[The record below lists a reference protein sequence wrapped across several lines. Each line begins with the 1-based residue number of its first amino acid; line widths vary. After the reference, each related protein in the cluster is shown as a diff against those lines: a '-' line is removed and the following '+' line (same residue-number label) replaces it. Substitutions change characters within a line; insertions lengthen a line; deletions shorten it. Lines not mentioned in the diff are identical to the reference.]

1 METDWKR
8 VMSKKSKKG
17 ESSGRKSDRDSQ
29 LLMSENSGLET
40 VNHYVELVSD
50 RLELGVDMRKVL
62 KTPYREIT
70 VQVPMKMDD
79 GAIRL
84 FFGYRVQHNGARG
97 PYKGGLR
104 FHKKVD
110 LDEVRSMASLMS
122 WKTALVDI
130 PFGGAKGG
138 VNCSC
143 KMLSKIELEAISRSF
158 MSKVQRVLGPTRD
171 IMAPDMGTDEQV
183 MAWMMDEYGKYHGHT
198 PAIVTGKP
206 ISLGGSVG
214 RESAPARSLV
224 FLFQEAASEAGISST
239 KASVA
244 IQGFGQVGYWTA
256 RFMRDAGCKVVGL
269 ATSDGAVCEP
279 DGIDVEAAHEFISNG
294 GSLIDF
300 DGAEKIDLNQ
310 FYGLECDV
318 FVPAALA
325 GTINRKTVELLKC
338 KMVLEGANSPTT
350 PAADE
355 ALEEK
360 GIFVIPDILANSGG
374 VIVSYFEW
382 VQNLQHFRWDEHE
395 VSERLI
401 DIVRRAYREARGRSL
416 ERDISLRLASYELGM
431 ERVAEAE
438 RTRGYI

>member
-1 METDWKR
+1 
-8 VMSKKSKKG
+8 MS
-17 ESSGRKSDRDSQ
+17 
-29 LLMSENSGLET
+29 
-40 VNHYVELVSD
+40 HYVEIVSD
-50 RLELGVDMRKVL
+50 RLDLGVDMRKVL
-62 KTPYREIT
+62 ETPYREIT

-84 FFGYRVQHNGARG
+84 YHGYRVQHNGARG

-104 FHKKVD
+104 FHREVD

-143 KMLSKIELEAISRSF
+143 KTLSKRELEAISRSF
-158 MSKVQRVLGPTRD
+158 LGKVQRVLGPTRD

-183 MAWMMDEYGKYHGHT
+183 MAWMMDEYGKFHGHT

-206 ISLGGSVG
+206 ISLGGSAG

-224 FLFQEAASEAGISST
+224 FLFQESAPEVGVSPT
-239 KASVA
+239 RASVV
-244 IQGFGQVGYWTA
+244 IQGFGQVGYWAA
-256 RFMRDAGCKVVGL
+256 RFMQDAGCKIIGL
-269 ATSDGAVCEP
+269 STSDGAVHEP
-279 DGIDVEAAHEFISNG
+279 DGIDVDAAHDFISKG
-294 GSLIDF
+294 GSLPDF

-325 GTINRKTVELLKC
+325 GTINRKTVELLNC

-350 PAADE
+350 PAADA
-355 ALEEK
+355 ALEEE
-360 GIFVIPDILANSGG
+360 GVFIIPDILANSGG

-382 VQNLQHFRWDEHE
+382 VQNLQHFHWDEHE
-395 VSERLI
+395 VYERLV
-401 DIVRRAYREARGRSL
+401 DIVRRAYREVRGRAL
-416 ERDISLRLASYELGM
+416 ERDISLRLASFELGM